1 LKQARPAHGHGDPR
15 TVHWHEL
22 MTARTSRLKREF
34 LEQQERVRRE
44 AHERHPPPKRPALL
58 GPPPGVRVVAP
69 PPGVLVQQPP
79 PPPAPPP
86 GVAVQPPGVVVQ
98 PPGVHPPHAAARA
111 SPLPALLDQPIEAFL
126 QQVRV
131 GAGGLADHTAIAET
145 LRAQEFSCARE
156 LIELEVTARQD
167 ATQPPPPHPPPRLLL
182 PMARQLPRSTER
194 ASPKSSGPCPVQV
207 TDEDLLQ
214 LVDGRAA
221 LVRAIRAALLA
232 AAADG
237 GGGGGGGGD
246 DRAPAQPPPPLQ
258 PPLGAA
264 AGATA
269 PPSGVVAGATMAAW
283 APALAVA
290 AAAAA
295 AAPGVGGATLL
306 PPPAPAG
313 VQAFWGALRSALVPR
328 ASGAARTATQS
339 LAAQAHSELA
349 WASAPARR
357 RRRRPRALVPPTRCS
372 RTTAATPC

>member
-1 LKQARPAHGHGDPR
+1 
-15 TVHWHEL
+15 
-22 MTARTSRLKREF
+22 MTARPSRLKREF

-79 PPPAPPP
+79 PPAPPP
-86 GVAVQPPGVVVQ
+86 GVAVQPPGV
-98 PPGVHPPHAAARA
+98 HPPHAAACA
-111 SPLPALLDQPIEAFL
+111 NPLPALLDQPIEAFL

-145 LRAQEFSCARE
+145 LRGQEFTCARE

-167 ATQPPPPHPPPRLLL
+167 ATQPPPPHPPPWLFL

-194 ASPKSSGPCPVQV
+194 ASPESSGPRSVQV

-237 GGGGGGGGD
+237 GGGGD
-246 DRAPAQPPPPLQ
+246 DHAPAQPPPPLQ
-258 PPLGAA
+258 PPL
-264 AGATA
+264 GATA
-269 PPSGVVAGATMAAW
+269 PPSGVVAGATMAA
-283 APALAVA
+283 A

-295 AAPGVGGATLL
+295 TPGLGGATLL

-313 VQAFWGALRSALVPR
+313 VQAFWGALRRALVPR

-349 WASAPARR
+349 WASAAAGRRRRGRRRGRR
-357 RRRRPRALVPPTRCS
+357 RRRRPRALVTPTRCS